1 MRCLGFSYLFCVTN
15 GLLFKHDA
23 EENEI
28 KQCVSK
34 YLQLAICELFNQRF
48 YLGKLIYKKN
58 SPNGQIIILYISL
71 LLTTK
76 GRES

>member
-28 KQCVSK
+28 KQCVSEV
-34 YLQLAICELFNQRF
+34 LQLAICELFNQRF
-48 YLGKLIYKKN
+48 YLG
-58 SPNGQIIILYISL
+58 
-71 LLTTK
+71 
-76 GRES
+76 